1 MRFIRPR
8 LRKPLLRGI
17 ALLGI
22 AGAWVIGSHTW
33 EPAIVI
39 AIVAVGQTVYRYTWA
54 GEDTDESALQGSRAD
69 ERQKQVGLRARA
81 LSGSVA
87 LAAAYIDDK
96 TAFGKY
102 NTHCAGISQAC
113 RCKTQQRQEGYKSNL
128 SHPMNFHS
136 ALPTSFVL
144 RVSGKLM
151 APCMS
156 MEYSQLCHSLQR
168 RRFPLAIQRCRFRPI
183 KTHVH
188 PEGPF
193 GAVSQ
198 LD

>member
-1 MRFIRPR
+1 MMRFIRPR

-69 ERQKQVGLRARA
+69 ERQWVVENGPDSPDCVPRCVRCFARVGLRARA

-87 LAAAYIDDK
+87 LAAAYIGPVLTLAVKRADAWPFAALLAVTGFAYLLGLSSYGSGEPGPEDEV
-96 TAFGKY
+96 TAGHQ
-102 NTHCAGISQAC
+102 TRSP
-113 RCKTQQRQEGYKSNL
+113 L
-128 SHPMNFHS
+128 SS
-136 ALPTSFVL
+136 
-144 RVSGKLM
+144 
-151 APCMS
+151 
-156 MEYSQLCHSLQR
+156 
-168 RRFPLAIQRCRFRPI
+168 
-183 KTHVH
+183 
-188 PEGPF
+188 
-193 GAVSQ
+193 
-198 LD
+198 